1 MAVALRA
8 TQGALLAGMLLAGI
22 AQAQQ
27 VAPVAVPAASPE
39 PTTAP
44 AAPPG
49 AKDAPVVPAPA
60 QGDVTTLGEV
70 RAIKPDEDV
79 PLDLYRF
86 KSPVQAESNRFSRDW
101 REPPSPE
108 QVGMSGG
115 YVMMGIVYGIV
126 KTAQG
131 INKIT
136 GGPDQIQSAIARP
149 PPQLSEQQQRRALQF
164 CDPQQG
170 CVAPPQK

>member
-1 MAVALRA
+1 MM
-8 TQGALLAGMLLAGI
+8 LAARV
-22 AQAQQ
+22 QAQQ
-27 VAPVAVPAASPE
+27 PPAPEPDPQPPVAPVAA
-39 PTTAP
+39 T
-44 AAPPG
+44 
-49 AKDAPVVPAPA
+49 
-60 QGDVTTLGEV
+60 GDVTTLGEV

-86 KSPVQAESNRFSRDW
+86 KSPVQAENNRFSRDW

>member
-1 MAVALRA
+1 MM
-8 TQGALLAGMLLAGI
+8 LAARV
-22 AQAQQ
+22 QAQQ
-27 VAPVAVPAASPE
+27 PPAPEPDPQPPVAPVAA
-39 PTTAP
+39 T
-44 AAPPG
+44 
-49 AKDAPVVPAPA
+49 
-60 QGDVTTLGEV
+60 GDVTTLDEV

-86 KSPVQAESNRFSRDW
+86 KSPVQAENNRFSRDW

-108 QVGMSGG
+108 QVGISGG